1 MPSRADVSNEWDAS
15 KPFPAVHLLES
26 WSPILPHFIRD
37 NILDQLI
44 LPKVKAAV
52 ERWGSRRGEGS
63 TSLANLVFPWL
74 PLLGERME
82 EVLEDAKRR
91 IRHVLKNWVVKDGA
105 PAELAKWR
113 KEVSRGCS

>member
-15 KPFPAVHLLES
+15 KPFQRSLLES

-105 PAELAKWR
+105 RQSSPNGAKR
-113 KEVSRGCS
+113 